1 MHKTDILNFLREHKK
16 ELQTNFGI
24 QEIALFGSYAR
35 DEQREDND
43 IDLLIIGKNKKDN
56 YNRVH
61 DKQFLEKHF
70 KKSVDIG
77 YFDRIRSFK
86 KKRIEKEM
94 IYAQNQRTIF
104 IRYCCGNI

>member
-24 QEIALFGSYAR
+24 QEIALFGSCAR
-35 DEQREDND
+35 DEQREDSD
-43 IDLLIIGKNKKDN
+43 IDFLIVGIDKKD
-56 YNRVH
+56 YFNRVH
-61 DKQFLEKHF
+61 AKYFLEKHF

-77 YFDRIRSFK
+77 YFDSIRNFL

-94 IYAQNQRTIF
+94 IYA
-104 IRYCCGNI
+104 

>member
-35 DEQREDND
+35 DEQREDSD
-43 IDLLIIGKNKKDN
+43 IDLLIVSIDKKD
-56 YNRVH
+56 YFNRVH
-61 DKQFLEKHF
+61 AKYFLEKHF

-77 YFDRIRSFK
+77 YFDSIRNFL

-94 IYAQNQRTIF
+94 IYA
-104 IRYCCGNI
+104 